1 MQKPQLSHYLLFVY
15 RIAVLYIL
23 LTITRIVF
31 YAFNADLFSD
41 ISFGDFMTILRGG
54 LKFDTTAIIYLN
66 IAFIVMNILPFRFVY
81 DAVYQ
86 KIAKWIYIV
95 TNSLGL
101 LANVADTVYYQF
113 TVKRTTSLVFSQFS
127 NEENM
132 LPLMGKFMIDWW
144 YMTLFF
150 IALVALLVFLYD
162 RFRLKESEKNN
173 VKFYGFSIVGMCLVL
188 FLCFGGVR
196 GGFRHSTR
204 PISMADAGEYVNQ
217 PNEMAIVQ
225 NTPFTLI
232 RTIGKSGLK
241 RLNYFDDDQ
250 AESYFSIYHQ
260 ADKSAKMRKY
270 NVVIFILESWGREYV
285 GFLNKDIPDYKGY
298 TPFVDSLMEHSLV
311 FKYAYA
317 NGRKSIDAIPSVV
330 AGIPYV
336 KVPYV
341 LSHYSSN
348 KTCSLAQY
356 LGNEGY
362 YTAFFHGA
370 PNGSMG
376 FQSFTHLAGFD
387 DYFGKTEYNNDADF
401 DGIWGIWDEEFFHF
415 YAEKM
420 NTFKE
425 PFFTTVFSLSS
436 HHPFKVP
443 ERYEGVFPKGP
454 LPVHECIGY
463 TDNALRKFFDYAK
476 TMPWY
481 ENTLFVFSADH
492 ASVAYLEEYKNTP
505 GAFAIPIF
513 FYRPDNSLQRLDTT
527 TIAQQTDILP
537 SVLSYLNYPADFCAF
552 GKNVFDSSKSQMAIN
567 YTNENFQCFYKD
579 FVLQFDEKSS
589 VNLYNFKK
597 DRYFKDNLL
606 RSGVQEQDTMENY
619 TKAFI
624 QQYTNRMI
632 DNRMCE

>member
-1 MQKPQLSHYLLFVY
+1 MSKPQLPHFLLFTY
-15 RIAVLYIL
+15 RIIILYVL
-23 LTITRIVF
+23 LTCTRIVF
-31 YAFNADLFSD
+31 YAFNADLFPNITFSG
-41 ISFGDFMTILRGG
+41 FLTILQGG

-66 IAFIVMNILPFRFVY
+66 IAFIIMNILPFRFVY
-81 DAVYQ
+81 NSTYQ
-86 KIAKWIYIV
+86 RIAKWIYIL
-95 TNSLGL
+95 TNTIGL

-113 TVKRTTSLVFSQFS
+113 TIKRTTSLVFSQFS
-127 NEENM
+127 NEENII
-132 LPLMGKFMIDWW
+132 PLLGKFMIDWW
-144 YMTLFF
+144 YMTIFF
-150 IALVALLVFLYD
+150 IVLIALLVFFYD
-162 RFRLKESEKNN
+162 RFKLRKPTQSPIR
-173 VKFYGFSIVGMCLVL
+173 FYSISTAFCLLVL

-204 PISMADAGEYVNQ
+204 PISLADAGEYVSQ

-225 NTPFTLI
+225 NTPFTVI
-232 RTIGKSGLK
+232 RTIGKAGLQPQH
-241 RLNYFDDDQ
+241 YFDDTT
-250 AESYFSIYHQ
+250 ATSYFTTHHPASGK
-260 ADKSAKMRKY
+260 DKMRKR

-285 GFLNKDIPDYKGY
+285 GFLNKDIPHYNGY
-298 TPFVDSLMEHSLV
+298 TPFIDSLMEYSLV

-376 FQSFTHLAGFD
+376 FQSFTHVAGFD
-387 DYFGKTEYNNDADF
+387 DYYGKTEYNNDDDF
-401 DGIWGIWDEEFFHF
+401 DGIWGIWDEEFFHY

-420 NTFKE
+420 NTFQQ

-443 ERYEGVFPKGP
+443 QRYTNVFPKGP

-463 TDNALRKFFDYAK
+463 TDNSLRKFFDYAK

-481 ENTLFVFSADH
+481 ENTLFVFTADH
-492 ASVAYLEEYKNTP
+492 ASVAYLDEYKNTP

-513 FYRPDNSLQRLDTT
+513 FYCPDNSLQRFDTT

-537 SVLSYLNYPADFCAF
+537 SILSYLHYPTDFCAF
-552 GKNVFDSSKSQMAIN
+552 GKNVFDTTRSQMAIN
-567 YTNENFQCFYKD
+567 YTNENFQCFFKD
-579 FVLQFDEKSS
+579 YVLQFDEKAS

-597 DRYFKDNLL
+597 DRFFKTNLL
-606 RSGVQEQDTMENY
+606 NTGIPEQDTMESY

-624 QQYTNRMI
+624 QQYTNKMI
-632 DNRMCE
+632 DNKMCD

>member
-1 MQKPQLSHYLLFVY
+1 MAKSQINHYLLFAY
-15 RIAVLYIL
+15 RIAVLYVL
-23 LTITRIVF
+23 LSVTRIVF
-31 YAFNADLFSD
+31 YVFNASLFPD
-41 ISFGDFMTILRGG
+41 ISFGDFLTILRGG

-66 IAFIVMNILPFRFVY
+66 VAFIAMNILPFRFVY
-81 DAVYQ
+81 NSLYQ
-86 KIAKWIYIV
+86 RIAKCIYVV
-95 TNSLGL
+95 TNTIGL

-113 TVKRTTSLVFSQFS
+113 TIKRTTSLVFSQFS

-132 LPLMGKFMIDWW
+132 LPLVGQFLIDWW
-144 YMTLFF
+144 YMLLLF
-150 IALVALLVFLYD
+150 IVLVAVLVFLYD
-162 RFRLKESEKNN
+162 RFSAKKPTDNN
-173 VKFYGFSIVGMCLVL
+173 WRFYGFSVAAMCLVL

-204 PISMADAGEYVNQ
+204 PISLADAGEYVKQ

-232 RTIGKSGLK
+232 RTIGKSGLP
-241 RLNYFDDDQ
+241 RLHYFDEGE
-250 AESYFSIYHQ
+250 AEKYFSIYHHASQ
-260 ADKSAKMRKY
+260 NEMKKC
-270 NVVIFILESWGREYV
+270 NVVIFILESWSREYV
-285 GFLNKDIPDYKGY
+285 GFLNRDIPGYKGY
-298 TPFVDSLMEHSLV
+298 TPFIDSLMEHSLV

-317 NGRKSIDAIPSVV
+317 NGRKSIDAIPSVI

-356 LGNEGY
+356 LGREGY
-362 YTAFFHGA
+362 YSAFFHGA

-387 DYFGKTEYNNDADF
+387 DYFGKDEYNNDADF
-401 DGIWGIWDEEFFHF
+401 DGMWGIWDEEFFRF

-420 NTFKE
+420 STFKE
-425 PFFTTVFSLSS
+425 PFFTSLFSLSS

-443 ERYEGVFPKGP
+443 ARYENVFPKGP

-463 TDNALRKFFDYAK
+463 TDNALRQFFNYAK
-476 TMPWY
+476 TQSWY

-492 ASVAYLEEYKNTP
+492 ASVADLEEYKNTP
-505 GAFAIPIF
+505 GAFSIPIF
-513 FYRPDNSLQRLDTT
+513 FYKPDNSLQKFDTT

-537 SVLSYLNYPADFCAF
+537 SILSYVNYPSDYCAF
-552 GKNVFDSSKSQMAIN
+552 GKNLFDTTKSQFAIN

-579 FVLQFDEKSS
+579 FVLQFDEQKS
-589 VNLYNFKK
+589 VNLYNFKT
-597 DRYFKDNLL
+597 DRYFKTDLL
-606 RSGVQEQDTMENY
+606 NIGVPEQSEMEIY

-624 QQYTNRMI
+624 QEYTNRMI